1 MLSNFTVS
9 DPYCSLGIYFQ
20 IELKHT
26 GSFTLSELLLSSKI
40 NLITETPLTELN
52 SSASSHK

>member
-9 DPYCSLGIYFQ
+9 DPNCSLGIHFQ
-20 IELKHT
+20 IELKHI
-26 GSFTLSELLLSSKI
+26 GSFMLSELLLSCTI

-52 SSASSHK
+52 SSAHSQK